1 MNNRISVITVV
12 FNDVENIRHTMES
25 FFSQTWENKEYIVVD
40 GGSTDGTADIIK
52 EYSERLAYWCSEQ
65 DAGLYDAMNKGIMH
79 ATGDWINILNSG
91 DSFFSEDSLKDA
103 ITNCNPENAD
113 IIYGDSIKNNRGNTC
128 AFPASAN
135 VNRLEYAPIYR
146 HGSSLVR
153 SEVHRQHLFDLT
165 KEKQYGF
172 ALDWYQIYSM
182 HKAGCRFVKTNA
194 TIEVFD
200 EEGVSN
206 NPIKGE
212 YLNYKITT
220 SDGFS
225 MKKAVRF
232 VFAATKTCF
241 TKSRAYS
248 ALRKFVLETFANTI
262 LSHTPVWPLR
272 KTAFK
277 LLGMKMG
284 NSTYINRHCYIM
296 NPNKLETG
304 NDTHINRLVT
314 LDARGGL
321 KIGNNVSISHGVMIM
336 TGSHDVNSEQFLV
349 RFYPITIEDYVWIG
363 CGAIILQNVTIGR
376 GAVVSAGA
384 VVTKDVPPYA
394 IVGGVPAKTI
404 AFRNKKLSY
413 KCKP

>member
-1 MNNRISVITVV
+1 M
-12 FNDVENIRHTMES
+12 
-25 FFSQTWENKEYIVVD
+25 
-40 GGSTDGTADIIK
+40 
-52 EYSERLAYWCSEQ
+52 
-65 DAGLYDAMNKGIMH
+65 
-79 ATGDWINILNSG
+79 
-91 DSFFSEDSLKDA
+91 
-103 ITNCNPENAD
+103 
-113 IIYGDSIKNNRGNTC
+113 
-128 AFPASAN
+128 
-135 VNRLEYAPIYR
+135 
-146 HGSSLVR
+146 
-153 SEVHRQHLFDLT
+153 
-165 KEKQYGF
+165 
-172 ALDWYQIYSM
+172 
-182 HKAGCRFVKTNA
+182 
-194 TIEVFD
+194 FD